1 MNFDINTFEM
11 NKNLTILIP
20 VRDEEEN
27 VKIISK
33 EIINKILCN
42 NYEILF
48 VNDFSQDKT
57 EDVIQEIMK
66 EASTL
71 RYINNQEKGLGGAI
85 KTGIQSSKGKFICI
99 MMSDSSDTVEDLNK
113 YYEIMN
119 SENIDA
125 VFGSRFIEGGRTI
138 NYPLIKYILNRIG
151 NKLAQFLMWSDLN
164 DFTNGFKIYKKE
176 VLLQLNP
183 FVSKSFNIFFELPLK
198 VISRKYKYKI
208 IPIKYY
214 DRTVGEAKFKIY
226 ELVSKYMF
234 TLLYCFLEKVS
245 LGIKKK

>member
-1 MNFDINTFEM
+1 M
-11 NKNLTILIP
+11 NKDLTILIP
-20 VRDEEEN
+20 VRDEDEN

-33 EIINKILCN
+33 EIVNKILCN

-57 EDVIQEIMK
+57 EDVIQEIMR
-66 EASTL
+66 ETSSL

-85 KTGIQSSKGKFICI
+85 KAGIQNSKGKFICI

-119 SENIDA
+119 SENFDA
-125 VFGSRFIEGGRTI
+125 VFGSRFVQGGRTV

-183 FVSKSFNIFFELPLK
+183 LVSKSFNIFFELPLK
-198 VISRKYKYKI
+198 VISRDYKYKI
-208 IPIKYY
+208 IPIEYY

-234 TLLYCFLEKVS
+234 TLIYCFLEKIRS
-245 LGIKKK
+245 GTKKSEKDS